1 MNIIKMILPYGM
13 VRLFQK
19 CIRNKRKC
27 RKYPDFLKKNIII
40 KDRYK
45 GNRCFVVGNGS
56 SLNEMDL
63 KLLKNEYTY
72 VVNDFI
78 RHKDLNYIA
87 PTFYS
92 EIEPFN
98 YLITLPSDN
107 PYNIDAYYHRIDEAL
122 KPLNT
127 ILFFRSEFKKFI
139 EDNNLFLGKEIFYLQ
154 SDSCNVFNTT
164 ELEDDISKPNS
175 FMAGVIYSAICNC
188 AYMGFKDIYF
198 IGCDCDWFRQKTEAH
213 FYENPECIPKNK
225 RNEDLLL
232 ENYNTLKRW
241 RIVTTHFKKKG
252 LNIYNAGIG
261 GDNDTC
267 DRVDYLR
274 ILLKK
279 KGK

>member
-19 CIRNKRKC
+19 HVKNKRKC
-27 RKYPDFLKKNIII
+27 KKYPDFLKKNIII

-56 SLNEMDL
+56 SLNEMNL

-72 VVNDFI
+72 VVNNFL

-92 EIEPFN
+92 EIGPLNEI
-98 YLITLPSDN
+98 ITLPSDH
-107 PYNIDAYYHRIDEAL
+107 PYNIDPYYRRIDEVL

-127 ILFFRSEFKKFI
+127 ILFFRSDFKKFI

-175 FMAGVIYSAICNC
+175 FMNGVIFSAICNC
-188 AYMGFKDIYF
+188 AYMGFKDIFF
-198 IGCDCDWFRQKTEAH
+198 IGNDCDYYRKRSEGHFYKNPIPSSLDNKSNEELFLANYRILKAWRITGAH
-213 FYENPECIPKNK
+213 FKNK
-225 RNEDLLL
+225 G
-232 ENYNTLKRW
+232 
-241 RIVTTHFKKKG
+241 I
-252 LNIYNAGIG
+252 NIYNAGIG
-261 GDNDTC
+261 GDNDVF
-267 DRVDYLR
+267 DRVNFYDLF
-274 ILLKK
+274 
-279 KGK
+279 